1 MRTFEMEMT
10 NEKTMTN
17 GAKFKTE
24 NFRRTQSFAFCP
36 RCEKPVDLM
45 FFDEAAAFYK
55 TRIETVAAIAERG
68 KLHRLHNN
76 RGEILICGNSLFNEF
91 TQRETEKLDVKML
104 PRLN

>member
-1 MRTFEMEMT
+1 MEMR
-10 NEKTMTN
+10 NEKTMITK
-17 GAKFKTE
+17 GAKPRAG
-24 NFRRTQSFAFCP
+24 NFPRTQSFTFCP

-68 KLHRLHNN
+68 RLHRLHNN
-76 RGEILICGNSLFNEF
+76 RGEVLICGNSLFNEF

>member
-1 MRTFEMEMT
+1 MEVR
-10 NEKTMTN
+10 NEKIMTS
-17 GAKFKTE
+17 GAKFITE

-45 FFDEAAAFYK
+45 FFDEAAAAYK
-55 TRIETVAAIAERG
+55 TRIETIAAVAERG
-68 KLHRLHNN
+68 RLHRLHNS
-76 RGEILICGNSLFNEF
+76 RGEILICGNSLFTEF